1 MGCRN
6 RRNAYPSYYGRNVAR
21 NAQRKYLKEQKTKQE
36 RLNDLRVSV
45 AQICGDCFLKAIR
58 QQFGASEEQVR
69 NVAAAVDTISKW
81 FKEMTEINGKDL
93 AMATLKGMIEDVQP
107 ENFWVPEVNEK
118 NLEELNAMKESA
130 ELTAR
135 IFCRAM
141 QSVLGYDRETM
152 EKVFKAAKQLYRE
165 SIAQKSEETGEN
177 GEKAEV

>member
-6 RRNAYPSYYGRNVAR
+6 RRNTYPSYYGRNVAR

-36 RLNDLRVSV
+36 RLNDLRVAV
-45 AQICGDCFLKAIR
+45 ASICGHYFMQAIR
-58 QQFGASEEQVR
+58 QQFGASEEQAR
-69 NVAAAVDTISKW
+69 KVAATVDTVSLW

-107 ENFWVPEVNEK
+107 ENFWVPEVKDK
-118 NLEELNAMKESA
+118 NLEELNAMKDSA

-135 IFCRAM
+135 IYCRAM
-141 QSVLGYDRETM
+141 QSVLGYDKETM

-165 SIAQKSEETGEN
+165 SIAKKSEETGEN